1 VDGSHPAGG
10 EKGEASG
17 GSGGGGKKGI
27 WARINYR
34 DAERRAAADE
44 KRLLLKAEMAQ
55 LSARSMS
62 EHIKSGG
69 KPYLTPL
76 SLAHAYTARPVPAG
90 SLTAQTLSEQTFR
103 IPEDCTRT
111 GGPAATVLAVGFNQQ
126 AMDFGDRWLEPL
138 SAVWPQHKPQQQ
150 DSQPQ
155 PPQPQPVKVLQLSV
169 LGNALISTL
178 FGGYFARRLAA
189 SADEEKRARLAV
201 LRDNVFDA
209 GKNPSTF
216 VQPPNAPS
224 KNSFANAAI
233 KRVVADSA
241 ATAGSASSSSTA
253 APTDAPATPAVPT
266 RTAMQAE
273 PGWSIANPLLLH
285 LFLLDSAGRIRWRAV
300 GPPLGDDVAI
310 LKGLVQQLID
320 ERAQQQRK
328 GAPQQKLTPQTARGG
343 RGR

>member
-1 VDGSHPAGG
+1 VDGSSSTGS
-10 EKGEASG
+10 EKPEAS

-34 DAERRAAADE
+34 DAERRAAAHE

-76 SLAHAYTARPVPAG
+76 SLAHVYTARSVPKGA
-90 SLTAQTLSEQTFR
+90 LTAQTLSEQTFR
-103 IPEDCTRT
+103 IPEDCTRP

-138 SAVWPQHKPQQQ
+138 SAVWPQHKLQQQ
-150 DSQPQ
+150 DSQPPQ
-155 PPQPQPVKVLQLSV
+155 QQQPQPVKVLQLSV

-241 ATAGSASSSSTA
+241 VTTGSAPSSP
-253 APTDAPATPAVPT
+253 APSDTPATPAVPT

-310 LKGLVQQLID
+310 LKNLIQQLID
-320 ERAQQQRK
+320 ERAQQQTK
-328 GAPQQKLTPQTARGG
+328 GAPQQKTTPQTARGG